1 MKRGAPAPRPRSGWV
16 PEDAR
21 HTVRLVVRCSEELA
35 ERARRL
41 PVTLAEVLEA
51 GVEKLEKRRLVSRR
65 FVRAGCVE
73 RVGAW

>member
-1 MKRGAPAPRPRSGWV
+1 MGTRGSKGPRPRSGWV

-21 HTVRLVVRCSEELA
+21 HTTRLVVRCSEELA

-51 GVEKLEKRRLVSRR
+51 GVERLEKKR
-65 FVRAGCVE
+65 
-73 RVGAW
+73 